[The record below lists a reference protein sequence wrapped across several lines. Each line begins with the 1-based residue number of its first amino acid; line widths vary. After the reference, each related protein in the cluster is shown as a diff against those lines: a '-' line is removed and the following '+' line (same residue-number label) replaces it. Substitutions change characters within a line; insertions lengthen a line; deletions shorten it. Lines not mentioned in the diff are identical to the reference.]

1 MKYDLL
7 KKLDIIIEE
16 HKNFPYVSFVP
27 VTEIVEGITLFGFK
41 YPLTN
46 KTIEWGSTL
55 CISNEL
61 VEEKG
66 TFSFTSGI
74 LMLIRSTD

>member
-1 MKYDLL
+1 M
-7 KKLDIIIEE
+7 
-16 HKNFPYVSFVP
+16 P
-27 VTEIVEGITLFGFK
+27 VTEIVEGITLLGFK

-46 KTIEWGSTL
+46 KKIEWGSTL

-66 TFSFTSGI
+66 TFH
-74 LMLIRSTD
+74 LLLAY